1 MSESRKTG
9 VRPKLTALV
18 AAADEG
24 GAVQGAS
31 RAAARPA
38 IACRLE
44 TASRSARSRPMRL
57 CSIRFLPTA
66 ARFLTTRSRTPDIQA
81 CEGYLP
87 RDPAPRRHMQHW
99 RCVLSA
105 AAPPKE
111 ATAAMGRVDRS
122 IIALL

>member
-44 TASRSARSRPMRL
+44 TAIRSARSRPMRL

-66 ARFLTTRSRTPDIQA
+66 ARFLTTRSRTPDIHA
-81 CEGYLP
+81 REGYLP
-87 RDPAPRRHMQHW
+87 RDQRLVAICNIGAVSSRQPRPLKKRRRLW
-99 RCVLSA
+99 VGS
-105 AAPPKE
+105 
-111 ATAAMGRVDRS
+111 
-122 IIALL
+122 